1 MYFLLPFSKD
11 CISFQRTKKW
21 MKGNCKLCNSLQKE
35 VQRIITGYHLPNY
48 ILRLGVYVGGVTQLS
63 LTLTQFKT
71 QIVHF
76 ATLIKTRDH
85 PINHQHS
92 RSLLT
97 PKKPPCVRYQMKL
110 HTLFKIKTLKT
121 IPYTAAHSVTCILVG
136 QIRECHPPPPRPSFL
151 PFAMFQMILYIQQST
166 IKLIQQ
172 RSL

>member
-35 VQRIITGYHLPNY
+35 VHRIITGYHLPNY
-48 ILRLGVYVGGVTQLS
+48 ILRLGVYVGGVTRLFS
-63 LTLTQFKT
+63 HPDPVS

-121 IPYTAAHSVTCILVG
+121 IPYTAAHSVNCILVG
-136 QIRECHPPPPRPSFL
+136 QIRECHPHPGQVSYPLRCSKWYCISNRVP
-151 PFAMFQMILYIQQST
+151 
-166 IKLIQQ
+166 
-172 RSL
+172 